1 MAHGETQAV
10 LGLGRPA
17 TNVPSPHTAEDNDIT
32 GILQDADFDGIVDAD
47 MLATN
52 AVGTDEIAADAVTKA
67 ELAGGFMKAT
77 VASGVDET
85 GPNNIPATGMAVGD
99 EVVAV
104 LVFTTEASL
113 ATMISHA
120 GTFTAAAD
128 GCTAGTPVDN
138 TSNQYIVI
146 WLDLT

>member
-1 MAHGETQAV
+1 M
-10 LGLGRPA
+10 
-17 TNVPSPHTAEDNDIT
+17 NK
-32 GILQDADFDGIVDAD
+32 
-47 MLATN
+47 
-52 AVGTDEIAADAVTKA
+52 IAA
-67 ELAGGFMKAT
+67 LA
-77 VASGVDET
+77 
-85 GPNNIPATGMAVGD
+85 
-99 EVVAV
+99 VVAV